1 MKKFILTFVLL
12 ISSIFLFAQDYPY
25 ISVDSCGRKTVTM
38 TIEQAQKIDNNL
50 EILKLLKI
58 QTSNCDSVVSAYI
71 VVVDEYK
78 NKIGLLE
85 LNVETLVSKSNS
97 MDSTFAILKKEFDN
111 VKMSDSLCDL
121 AMIKKDII
129 ISDKD
134 EEIKQL
140 KIQRFVGFA
149 TGTAALIVSVILLLK
164 SL

>member
-1 MKKFILTFVLL
+1 MKKFILTIILL
-12 ISSIFLFAQDYPY
+12 ISSVFLFAQDYPY

-58 QTSNCDSVVSAYI
+58 QTSDCDSVVSAYI
-71 VVVDEYK
+71 VVVDQYK
-78 NKIGLLE
+78 NKVGLLE
-85 LNVETLVSKSNS
+85 FNIKALESKLNSKDSSLV
-97 MDSTFAILKKEFDN
+97 ILQKELVN
-111 VKMSDSLCDL
+111 EKMSNSLCDSS
-121 AMIKKDII
+121 MIKKDII
-129 ISDKD
+129 IFNKD

-149 TGTAALIVSVILLLK
+149 TGAVGTIVLVFLLLK